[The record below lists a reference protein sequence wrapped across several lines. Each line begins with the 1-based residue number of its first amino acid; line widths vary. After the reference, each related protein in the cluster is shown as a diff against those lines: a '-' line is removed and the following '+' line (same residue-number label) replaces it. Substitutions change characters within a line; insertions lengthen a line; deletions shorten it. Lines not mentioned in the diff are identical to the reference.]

1 MKVVNGCVITS
12 ALITT
17 EKEVNMLEPVVVV
30 TEVDT
35 WDPLVPNPKC
45 SAEWDKSRYERVVN
59 KLRMDHVNSEE
70 KTSLEEIC
78 FDYQDVFFLPRDRL
92 SCTSDVKYTIHLE
105 P

>member
-1 MKVVNGCVITS
+1 VKVVNGCVITS

-45 SAEWDKSRYERVVN
+45 SAEWDKSSMRE
-59 KLRMDHVNSEE
+59 S
-70 KTSLEEIC
+70 
-78 FDYQDVFFLPRDRL
+78 
-92 SCTSDVKYTIHLE
+92 
-105 P
+105 